1 MIICLLRVVVEEKLN
16 DMETVTDTE
25 SSSSPDDC
33 AKHRNAWEPV
43 YPKRFGAHR
52 GKILFHHVSIQM
64 CCISADNRHLVKAS
78 SISAFGEKN
87 QKAADEAANTSSTE
101 AAAATRKKT
110 TFR

>member
-1 MIICLLRVVVEEKLN
+1 
-16 DMETVTDTE
+16 METVTDTE

-33 AKHRNAWEPV
+33 AKTPERLGAGL
-43 YPKRFGAHR
+43 PKNGSERIGVKSCFTTSPSRCVVFPLTTATW
-52 GKILFHHVSIQM
+52 
-64 CCISADNRHLVKAS
+64 VKAS